1 MNDCCGLCALCGP
14 SSLCRH
20 GVMIVGQTG
29 SGKSVTW
36 KMLKKTLTRLHK
48 EKKGSQYQIVRVCLE
63 LSGLFGIAIL
73 LLGNPLNLV
82 DLLVKY

>member
-1 MNDCCGLCALCGP
+1 MIAVACVHCVGRP

-48 EKKGSQYQIVRVCLE
+48 EKKGSQYQIVRVCFE
-63 LSGLFGIAIL
+63 LSDLFVIGTVYFVIGQPIKS
-73 LLGNPLNLV
+73 G
-82 DLLVKY
+82 

>member
-1 MNDCCGLCALCGP
+1 MNDCCGLCALRGP

-36 KMLKKTLTRLHK
+36 KMLKKTLTSLHK
-48 EKKGSQYQIVRVCLE
+48 EKKGSQ
-63 LSGLFGIAIL
+63 
-73 LLGNPLNLV
+73 
-82 DLLVKY
+82 

>member
-1 MNDCCGLCALCGP
+1 
-14 SSLCRH
+14 
-20 GVMIVGQTG
+20 MIVGQTG

-48 EKKGSQYQIVRVCLE
+48 EKKGLQYQIVRVCLE

-73 LLGNPLNLV
+73 LLGNPLNVV
-82 DLLVKY
+82 DLHLYNTLVKY